1 MSPEEQL
8 EAALAEVERLRAALA
23 EKDVKLASKDE
34 QIKSL
39 QDQLL
44 WLRKKVYGQMSEKH
58 LPIDPL
64 QLNLFEKEHMTDEE
78 RARLAAEM
86 AAAEQTITKTIT
98 VKEKPARRD
107 LNTSALPVEECHV
120 YPDGTTDESGNLKD
134 EYEEIGT
141 EESSRLERI
150 PARTY
155 IVKTIRHKV
164 IAKSDMASMKPED
177 RAILVAEMPL
187 APVAKCMAGASVL
200 ADIVI
205 GKFMYHLPFYRL
217 IQQYKESGIVI
228 SDSTMGGWYEQA
240 VDKLKPLYD
249 RLRQKILSSEYI
261 QIDESVIPVIDN
273 EKHKAR
279 KGYEWCVRA

>member
-1 MSPEEQL
+1 MTPEEQL

-44 WLRKKVYGQMSEKH
+44 WLRKKVYGHMSEKH

-78 RARLAAEM
+78 RAQLAAEM

-120 YPDGTTDESGNLKD
+120 YPMGQPMNPET
-134 EYEEIGT
+134 
-141 EESSRLERI
+141 SRMNMR
-150 PARTY
+150 
-155 IVKTIRHKV
+155 
-164 IAKSDMASMKPED
+164 KSAL
-177 RAILVAEMPL
+177 RN
-187 APVAKCMAGASVL
+187 
-200 ADIVI
+200 
-205 GKFMYHLPFYRL
+205 HH
-217 IQQYKESGIVI
+217 
-228 SDSTMGGWYEQA
+228 DS
-240 VDKLKPLYD
+240 
-249 RLRQKILSSEYI
+249 
-261 QIDESVIPVIDN
+261 
-273 EKHKAR
+273 
-279 KGYEWCVRA
+279 KGYRRGHIS

>member
-8 EAALAEVERLRAALA
+8 KAALAEVERLRAALA

-39 QDQLL
+39 QAQLL

-64 QLNLFEKEHMTDEE
+64 QLNLFEQEHMTDEE
-78 RARLAAEM
+78 RAQLAAEM

-98 VKEKPARRD
+98 VKEKPAARRD

-120 YPDGTTDESGNLKD
+120 YPDGTTDASGNLKD

-150 PARTY
+150 PAGTY
-155 IVKTIRHKV
+155 PNFFLKLGPSR
-164 IAKSDMASMKPED
+164 
-177 RAILVAEMPL
+177 PL
-187 APVAKCMAGASVL
+187 IEAN
-200 ADIVI
+200 
-205 GKFMYHLPFYRL
+205 R
-217 IQQYKESGIVI
+217 
-228 SDSTMGGWYEQA
+228 
-240 VDKLKPLYD
+240 
-249 RLRQKILSSEYI
+249 
-261 QIDESVIPVIDN
+261 N
-273 EKHKAR
+273 
-279 KGYEWCVRA
+279 

>member
-44 WLRKKVYGQMSEKH
+44 WLRKKVYGHMSEKH

-107 LNTSALPVEECHV
+107 LQHQC
-120 YPDGTTDESGNLKD
+120 
-134 EYEEIGT
+134 
-141 EESSRLERI
+141 SSCRRV
-150 PARTY
+150 P
-155 IVKTIRHKV
+155 
-164 IAKSDMASMKPED
+164 
-177 RAILVAEMPL
+177 
-187 APVAKCMAGASVL
+187 C
-200 ADIVI
+200 
-205 GKFMYHLPFYRL
+205 
-217 IQQYKESGIVI
+217 
-228 SDSTMGGWYEQA
+228 
-240 VDKLKPLYD
+240 
-249 RLRQKILSSEYI
+249 LS
-261 QIDESVIPVIDN
+261 
-273 EKHKAR
+273 
-279 KGYEWCVRA
+279 